1 MAGLLS
7 LSTELLI
14 HVFSSCTTIE
24 SAASLSRVD
33 KTLNSVWRKYNN
45 HIATNVL
52 QQQIPEY
59 ADAVDLAILE
69 DLWINGNS
77 QLASTPFTKLPVH
90 LYGKQLLKIAKL
102 AMSATAASTA
112 YTRGNVLTFAPDH
125 ISLHAAYYLMR
136 KIALAYLHPEAQ
148 LQDGFCKT
156 LRSYS
161 KEDVS
166 RIDMFCLFLTDGN
179 ADLPERQTHDIDKP
193 LSEWTQED
201 EWGYVTGEP
210 WNYVDRVIQAVRNEE
225 RRGRYWLEKVLGTHV
240 NMVRPSNT

>member
-1 MAGLLS
+1 MLNMQNLDRLACLTGSLAKYVICFFRVALS
-7 LSTELLI
+7 RTRPLI
-14 HVFSSCTTIE
+14 CCTT
-24 SAASLSRVD
+24 
-33 KTLNSVWRKYNN
+33 
-45 HIATNVL
+45 ATQSMNRR
-52 QQQIPEY
+52 
-59 ADAVDLAILE
+59 
-69 DLWINGNS
+69 
-77 QLASTPFTKLPVH
+77 STSYEA
-90 LYGKQLLKIAKL
+90 LY
-102 AMSATAASTA
+102 T
-112 YTRGNVLTFAPDH
+112 YTRGYVLTFAPDH

-148 LQDGFCKT
+148 LQDALCKT

-225 RRGRYWLEKVLGTHV
+225 RRGRDWLEKVLGTHV

>member
-7 LSTELLI
+7 LSTKLLI

-77 QLASTPFTKLPVH
+77 QLASTPFTKLPVR

-102 AMSATAASTA
+102 AMSATAVRTA
-112 YTRGNVLTFAPDH
+112 HNKHVQIFPPNY
-125 ISLHAAYYLMR
+125 ISLHSAYYLMR
-136 KIALAYLHPEAQ
+136 KMALAYLHPKAQ
-148 LQDGFCKT
+148 LQDALCKT

-166 RIDMFCLFLTDGN
+166 RIDMFYLFLTDGN

-225 RRGRYWLEKVLGTHV
+225 RRGRDWLEKVLGTHV